1 MSIFIV
7 DAETDGPAPGLFS
20 MVSFAAVKVS
30 EDLKTT
36 FFAKTKPI
44 SEKWIPEAL
53 AISSIS
59 REEHLLYPEP
69 EIAMLD
75 FFKWVKAN
83 SKGRP
88 VFMSDNLAFDWSFI
102 NYYFHAYVGENPFGF
117 SGRRIGDF
125 YSGLEKNLF
134 AASDWKKFKVTPHT
148 HDPVDDATGNAE
160 AFITICKKHGVR
172 IPQ

>member
-20 MVSFAAVKVS
+20 MVSFAAVKVD
-30 EDLKTT
+30 EELKTT

-53 AISSIS
+53 AISNIS
-59 REEHLLYPEP
+59 REEHLSYPEP
-69 EIAMLD
+69 KIAMFD
-75 FFKWVKAN
+75 FFDWIKKH

-88 VFMSDNLAFDWSFI
+88 VFLSDNLAFDWSFL

-117 SGRRIGDF
+117 SGRRIGDI
-125 YSGLEKNLF
+125 YSGFEKDLF
-134 AASDWKKFKVTPHT
+134 AASAWKKYRITSHT
-148 HDPVDDATGNAE
+148 HNPVDDAIGNAE
-160 AFITICKKHGVR
+160 AFLTICKQNAVK
-172 IPQ
+172 IPK